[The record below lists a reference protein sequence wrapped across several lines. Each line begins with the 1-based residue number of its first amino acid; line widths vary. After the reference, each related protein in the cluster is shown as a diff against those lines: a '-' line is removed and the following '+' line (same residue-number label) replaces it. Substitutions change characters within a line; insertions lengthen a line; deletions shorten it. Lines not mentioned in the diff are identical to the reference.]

1 MLNYLDS
8 NIATIKR
15 KLTIFYVLDTSG
27 SMVGTP
33 IATLNRTM
41 TETVEALKS
50 VAKSL
55 VDVKLKIAVLEF
67 NTGCRWMSANGP
79 EEIEKFH
86 WEDLSAGGLTDV
98 GITLRELNSKLSRSA
113 FLQSMTEVYSPPII
127 IFMTDGF
134 ANEGY
139 EKELKEIRD
148 NIWFTQ
154 AIKFGF
160 AIGDSPDVN
169 MVYEIVGDRDSVIRV
184 YNPALI
190 GKLVKSVSIGT
201 VNFVLGDQFAME
213 RYPDIN
219 ISIDSGETEK
229 HNSESETFDT

>member
-15 KLTIFYVLDTSG
+15 ELTIFYVLDTSG

-33 IATLNRTM
+33 IATLNRTI

-50 VAKSL
+50 FAKSL

-98 GITLRELNSKLSRSA
+98 GITLRELNSKLSRST
-113 FLQSMTEVYSPPII
+113 FLQSMTEVYSPII

-148 NIWFTQ
+148 NIWFTR
-154 AIKFGF
+154 AIKVGF

-169 MVYEIVGDRDSVIRV
+169 MVFEIVGDRDSVIRV